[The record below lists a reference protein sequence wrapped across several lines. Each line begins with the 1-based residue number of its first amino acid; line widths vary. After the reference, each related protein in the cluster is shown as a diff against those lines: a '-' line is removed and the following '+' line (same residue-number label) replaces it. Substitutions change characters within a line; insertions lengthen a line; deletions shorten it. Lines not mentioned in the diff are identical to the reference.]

1 MKTSNKI
8 IVSFLTFAWMS
19 VIASLLI
26 SHQFADYNN
35 IPGKRRVIKTETD
48 LANFSVV
55 KIEQAGKLIISSL
68 PRNRLRYERLVGEG
82 IAIPETDPIEDYVVR
97 NDTLFVKN
105 LRQASDGNFL
115 LEVKNLKHLIVNN
128 TNQIHLSGFDQDLL
142 LITTTNSKVAISQKS
157 SFSYLNISS
166 PGKLNL
172 SFTSASDF
180 SLLLDENKCR
190 VSGEIMGISG
200 IIRDNVELIIPSEVG
215 KLDLDTSEYGKL
227 TYSDPV
233 EVDLEEQ

>member
-1 MKTSNKI
+1 M
-8 IVSFLTFAWMS
+8 
-19 VIASLLI
+19 ASLLI

-48 LANFSVV
+48 LADFSVV
-55 KIEQAGKLIISSL
+55 KIEQAGTLIISSL
-68 PRNRLRYERLVGEG
+68 PRNRLRYERLVGDG

-157 SFSYLNISS
+157 SFSYLNVSS
-166 PGKLNL
+166 PEKMNL

-180 SLLLDENKCR
+180 SLVVDEVKVK
-190 VSGEIMGISG
+190 VSGDIKGMSG
-200 IIRDNVELIIPSEVG
+200 TIGDNIELVVPSEVG
-215 KLDLDTSEYGKL
+215 KMDVNTARNSKI
-227 TYSDPV
+227 TYAQESDMNP
-233 EVDLEEQ
+233 Q